1 MVAIPCCPR
10 PTRNASQRVKRTW
23 NTADALCSAARI
35 CRESRLK
42 AVCVPQCGALH
53 DGRGQ
58 QGSPDGKQLN
68 VLRGQPR
75 NVPGCTRGLSHRASP
90 DSNKKRAL
98 APSLVYRESPSK
110 PGPR

>member
-10 PTRNASQRVKRTW
+10 PTRKAPQRVKRTW
-23 NTADALCSAARI
+23 NTAAVCCSAARI

-58 QGSPDGKQLN
+58 QGSQDGAGGS
-68 VLRGQPR
+68 VL
-75 NVPGCTRGLSHRASP
+75 
-90 DSNKKRAL
+90 
-98 APSLVYRESPSK
+98 
-110 PGPR
+110 

>member
-58 QGSPDGKQLN
+58 QGSPDGAGGS
-68 VLRGQPR
+68 VL
-75 NVPGCTRGLSHRASP
+75 
-90 DSNKKRAL
+90 
-98 APSLVYRESPSK
+98 
-110 PGPR
+110 